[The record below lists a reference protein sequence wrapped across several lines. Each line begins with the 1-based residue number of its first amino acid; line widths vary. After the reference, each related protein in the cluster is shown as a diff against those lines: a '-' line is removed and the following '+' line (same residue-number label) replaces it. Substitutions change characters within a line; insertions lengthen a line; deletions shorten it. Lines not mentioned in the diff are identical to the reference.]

1 MFAGSGGID
10 PYSTA
15 ESNVYQD
22 LFDEAIFTGKGI
34 FNVEIFNKLLKDE
47 IPENT
52 VLSHDLL
59 EGSYLRCGLAS
70 DIEVIDGF
78 PSRVNSYMLRLS
90 RWTRGDWQIIS
101 WLFKGPL
108 NSLSKYKIFDNLRR
122 SLLDIFL
129 LALFFVNGYIPALF
143 VIFFPFILD

>member
-1 MFAGSGGID
+1 MSR
-10 PYSTA
+10 
-15 ESNVYQD
+15 N
-22 LFDEAIFTGKGI
+22 
-34 FNVEIFNKLLKDE
+34 
-47 IPENT
+47 
-52 VLSHDLL
+52 
-59 EGSYLRCGLAS
+59 LRCGLAS

-143 VIFFPFILD
+143 VIFFPFILDLLNVLFCHRSGKKSKKNFVMNNQKLKLNFQTHYVQFQENTLICS